1 MVKMVVRTFSNSRIL
16 DHTTGSHCL
25 SVPRPIEDHVVA
37 SEDEFGESSWREF
50 II

>member
-1 MVKMVVRTFSNSRIL
+1 MVKMVVRTFSNSR
-16 DHTTGSHCL
+16 SHCL